1 MLRENY
7 NNDGIIKE
15 YKNGNITI
23 KYYKDGILESKR
35 DSILTLSSL
44 LDMIDCYFIGE
55 TYCLGNY
62 ETGHTV
68 YNAYSDLVYVFAWS
82 ELEALEAGKTVKLF
96 ARKPDETDRELIEM
110 EGM

>member
-1 MLRENY
+1 MLRTT
-7 NNDGIIKE
+7 DHCKE
-15 YKNGNITI
+15 YKNGNII
-23 KYYKDGILESKR
+23 IRYDHDMIAESKR
-35 DSILTLSSL
+35 DSLLTLSSV
-44 LDMIDCYFIGE
+44 LDEIDCSFIGE

-82 ELEALEAGKTVKLF
+82 ELETLEAGKAVKLF

>member
-1 MLRENY
+1 MLRIT
-7 NNDGIIKE
+7 DHCKE
-15 YKNGNITI
+15 YKNGNIII
-23 KYYKDGILESKR
+23 KYDREMIAESKR
-35 DSILTLSSL
+35 DSVLTLSSVL
-44 LDMIDCYFIGE
+44 SEIDCCFIGE
-55 TYCLGNY
+55 TYCLNNY

-82 ELEALEAGKTVKLF
+82 ELEALEAGKAVKLF

>member
-1 MLRENY
+1 MLRTT
-7 NNDGIIKE
+7 DHCKE
-15 YKNGNITI
+15 YKNGNII
-23 KYYKDGILESKR
+23 IRYDRDMIAESKR
-35 DSILTLSSL
+35 DSLLTLSSV
-44 LDMIDCYFIGE
+44 LDEIDCSFIGE
-55 TYCLGNY
+55 TYCLNNY

-82 ELEALEAGKTVKLF
+82 ELEALEAGKAVKLF